1 MSGCATRDR
10 SFIMVSEPG
19 GDRRRPSGGERV
31 VVRGGLARRQ
41 GGEEDFRWRGE
52 DVSRIEGFS
61 DAVFAFAVTLLVV
74 SLEVPKTFDELLATM
89 QGFFAFAICF
99 YLLFIV
105 WYEHYKFFRRYGLS
119 DFLILC
125 LNAAL
130 LFLVLM
136 YVYPLKFLFTLLID
150 ELFGFAQNETIEP
163 SQVPQLLV
171 IYGAGFVAVQIVFV
185 LMYLR
190 AYSLRAVLELD
201 ARELS
206 VTREEI
212 QSSLLNISVGL
223 VSVAIALLGG
233 AEHVAWAGYAY
244 LLLFPVQAING
255 RVMGSRRRRDTQTK
269 TGADGD

>member
-1 MSGCATRDR
+1 MGR
-10 SFIMVSEPG
+10 SYIMVSEPG
-19 GDRRRPSGGERV
+19 GDRPTPSGGGRT
-31 VVRGGLARRQ
+31 VVREGLARRQ

-89 QGFFAFAICF
+89 RGFVAFAICF
-99 YLLFIV
+99 YLLLIV
-105 WYEHYKFFRRYGLS
+105 WYEHYKFFRRYGMR
-119 DFLILC
+119 DFLIVV

-136 YVYPLKFLFTLLID
+136 YVYPLKFLFTLLI
-150 ELFGFAQNETIEP
+150 EEIFGFAESEAIEP
-163 SQVPQLLV
+163 SQFPLLMV
-171 IYGAGFVAVQIVFV
+171 IYGAGFVAVQLVFV

-190 AYSLRAVLELD
+190 AYSLRTVLELD

-212 QSSLLNISVGL
+212 QGCLLNISVGL
-223 VSVAIALLGG
+223 VSVALAILGG

-244 LLLFPVQAING
+244 LLLFPLQSING
-255 RVMGSRRRRDTQTK
+255 RVMGARRKRDSQTK
-269 TGADGD
+269 AGAGGDRP

>member
-1 MSGCATRDR
+1 M
-10 SFIMVSEPG
+10 PN
-19 GDRRRPSGGERV
+19 GGERT

-41 GGEEDFRWRGE
+41 GGEEDFRWRGQ

-74 SLEVPKTFDELLATM
+74 SLEVPKTFDELLSTM

-99 YLLFIV
+99 YLLYIV
-105 WYEHYKFFRRYGLS
+105 WYEHYKYFRRYGLS
-119 DFLILC
+119 DFLTLC

-150 ELFGFAQNETIEP
+150 ELFGLAENETIET
-163 SQVPQLLV
+163 SQFPLLMV

-190 AYSLRAVLELD
+190 AYSLRTVLELD

-212 QSSLLNISVGL
+212 LSALLNISVAL
-223 VSVAIALLGG
+223 VSVAIAIFGG
-233 AEHVAWAGYAY
+233 AGYIAWAGYAY
-244 LLLFPVQAING
+244 LLLFPLQATNG
-255 RVMGSRRRRDTQTK
+255 RVMASRRKRITRTK
-269 TGADGD
+269 AGADGDRP